1 MMTPREKLVMD
12 LYDEG
17 LTIGRIAL
25 QLGLKRGAVTTIT
38 KKYSLG
44 DGGFEAGIVKG
55 SQLLRQALQRAHP
68 DKTVEARI

>member
-25 QLGLKRGAVTTIT
+25 RLGLKRGAVATIT

-55 SQLLRQALQRAHP
+55 TELLRRAIQREHP
-68 DKTVEARI
+68 GMVQEFRV